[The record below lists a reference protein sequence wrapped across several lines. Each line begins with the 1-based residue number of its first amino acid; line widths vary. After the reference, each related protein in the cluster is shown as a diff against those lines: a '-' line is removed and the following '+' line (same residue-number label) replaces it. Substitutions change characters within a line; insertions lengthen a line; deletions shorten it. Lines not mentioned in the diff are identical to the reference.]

1 MPTSARLASLSPMKT
16 LPTGLLALAFCFV
29 GGHILLAAPVSN
41 SIQTIRAVGKEGQG
55 NAAAAKAWQFL
66 AKADASALPEILAAM
81 DGANPLAANWL
92 RAAVDTIAARE
103 GKLPLENLQKFLADK
118 KHDPRAR
125 RLAFELIQRTNLQL
139 AEKLIPGMLNDP
151 SVELRRDAVQRVIDE
166 GAALKKAN
174 KKTEATKTYQIAL
187 NAARDID
194 QIKTCSTALRQLGE
208 TIDLPRHFGF
218 LMHWNVIGPFDNTQR
233 KGFGTVYP
241 PENKINFSASY
252 DGKSGKVRWS
262 EFVTAD
268 EYGMV
273 NINKAYPGPG
283 DGLKEVTAFAQ
294 TEYHAAEARDIEL
307 RLGCKNAWKIWHN
320 SKLVFERDEYHR
332 GARIDQYQLKIRLTK
347 GRNTLLVKLCQ
358 NEQKESWTKEW
369 QFQLRVCDAT
379 GTAVLAHNRPPTP
392 KTGTDNSNTS
402 SPERR
407 KKN

>member
-1 MPTSARLASLSPMKT
+1 MKSLFIY
-16 LPTGLLALAFCFV
+16 LLALVFSFLSSQKV
-29 GGHILLAAPVSN
+29 SAAPISD
-41 SIQTIRAVGKEGQG
+41 SIKTIRAVGKEGQG
-55 NAAAAKAWQFL
+55 NSAAAKAWQL
-66 AKADASALPEILAAM
+66 LSMSDADALPEILAAI
-81 DGANPLAANWL
+81 DGANPFAANWL

-103 GKLPLENLQKFLADK
+103 SNLALDDLEKFLANK
-118 KHDPRAR
+118 KHAPHAR
-125 RLAFELIQRTNLQL
+125 RLAFEIIQRTDPKL

-166 GAALKKAN
+166 AAALKEADN
-174 KKTEATKTYQIAL
+174 KPEATKTYQNAL

-194 QIKTCSTALRQLGE
+194 QIKTSTAALRQLGE
-208 TIDLPRHFGF
+208 TVDLPRHFGF
-218 LMHWNVIGPFDNTQR
+218 LMHWNVIGPFDNTKR
-233 KGFGTVYP
+233 KGFGAVYP

-252 DGKSGKVRWS
+252 DGKSGKVKWS

-283 DGLKEVTAFAQ
+283 DGLKEVTAFAY
-294 TEYHAAEARDIEL
+294 TEYHATEARDVEL

-347 GRNTLLVKLCQ
+347 GRNTFLVKLCQ

>member
-1 MPTSARLASLSPMKT
+1 MKSLFAS
-16 LPTGLLALAFCFV
+16 LLALVFSFLGSQKV
-29 GGHILLAAPVSN
+29 SAAPISD
-41 SIQTIRAVGKEGQG
+41 SIKTIRAVGKEGQG
-55 NAAAAKAWQFL
+55 NSAAAKAWQL
-66 AKADASALPEILAAM
+66 LSMSDADALPEILAAI
-81 DGANPLAANWL
+81 DGANPFAANWL
-92 RAAVDTIAARE
+92 RAAVDTIVARE
-103 GKLPLENLQKFLADK
+103 SNLVLDDLEKFLANK
-118 KHDPRAR
+118 KHAPHAR
-125 RLAFELIQRTNLQL
+125 RLAFEIIQRTDPKL

-166 GAALKKAN
+166 AAALMEADN
-174 KKTEATKTYQIAL
+174 KPAATKTYQNAL

-194 QIKTCSTALRQLGE
+194 QIKTSTAALRQLGE
-208 TIDLPRHFGF
+208 TVDLPRHFGF
-218 LMHWNVIGPFDNTQR
+218 LMHWNVIGPFDNTKR
-233 KGFGTVYP
+233 KGFGAVYP
-241 PENKINFSASY
+241 PENRIDFSASY
-252 DGKSGKVRWS
+252 DGKSGKVKWS

-273 NINKAYPGPG
+273 NINKAYPGSG
-283 DGLKEVTAFAQ
+283 DGLKEVTAFAY
-294 TEYHAAEARDIEL
+294 TEYHATEARDVEL

-347 GRNTLLVKLCQ
+347 GRNTFLVKLCQ

-392 KTGTDNSNTS
+392 KTGTDNSNPS
-402 SPERR
+402 SPGRR

>member
-1 MPTSARLASLSPMKT
+1 MKSLFAGM
-16 LPTGLLALAFCFV
+16 LALVFSFLGSQKV
-29 GGHILLAAPVSN
+29 SAAPISD

-55 NAAAAKAWQFL
+55 NAAAAKAWQL
-66 AKADASALPEILAAM
+66 LSMSDADALPEILAAI
-81 DGANPLAANWL
+81 DGANPFAANWL

-103 GKLPLENLQKFLADK
+103 SNLALDDLEKFLANK
-118 KHDPRAR
+118 KHAPHAR
-125 RLAFELIQRTNLQL
+125 RLAFEIIQRTDPKL
-139 AEKLIPGMLNDP
+139 AEKLIPDMLNDP
-151 SVELRRDAVQRVIDE
+151 SVELRRDAVQRVINE
-166 GAALKKAN
+166 GTELKKSN
-174 KKTEATKTYQIAL
+174 KKSAAAKTYQIAL

-194 QIKTCSTALRQLGE
+194 QIKTGSTALRQLGE

-218 LMHWNVIGPFDNTQR
+218 LMHWKVIGPFDNTKR
-233 KGFGTVYP
+233 KGFGAVYP
-241 PENKINFSASY
+241 PENEIYFSASY
-252 DGKSGKVRWS
+252 DGKSGKVKWS

-273 NINKAYPGPG
+273 NINKAYPGAG

-332 GARIDQYQLKIRLTK
+332 GARIDQYQLKIRLAK

-379 GTAVLAHNRPPTP
+379 GTAVLAKNRPPTP
-392 KTGTDNSNTS
+392 KTGTDNSKPV
-402 SPERR
+402 SPDRR

>member
-1 MPTSARLASLSPMKT
+1 MKP
-16 LPTGLLALAFCFV
+16 LFAGLLTLSFAFLCTHKLSALPIANA
-29 GGHILLAAPVSN
+29 IK
-41 SIQTIRAVGKEGQG
+41 TIRAVGKEGQG
-55 NAAAAKAWQFL
+55 NTEAAKAWQSL
-66 AKADASALPEILAAM
+66 AKADAAALPEILTAM

-92 RAAVDTIAARE
+92 RAAVDTIAARQS
-103 GKLPLENLQKFLADK
+103 KLPLEDLEIFLANK

-125 RLAFELIQRTNLQL
+125 RLAFEIIQHNNPKL
-139 AEKLIPGMLNDP
+139 AEKLIPNMLNDP

-166 GAALKKAN
+166 GAELKKAN
-174 KKTEATKTYQIAL
+174 KKSTASKTYQIAL

-194 QIKTCSTALRQLGE
+194 QIKTCTTALRQLGE
-208 TIDLPRHFGF
+208 KVDLPHHFGF

-241 PENKINFSASY
+241 PENKINFNGSY
-252 DGKSGKVRWS
+252 NGKSGKVKWS
-262 EFVTAD
+262 EFITAD
-268 EYGMV
+268 EYGIV

-283 DGLKEVTAFAQ
+283 DGLKEVTAFAH
-294 TEYHAAEARDIEL
+294 TEYRAAEARDVEL

-332 GARIDQYQLKIRLTK
+332 GARIDQYQLKIKLTK

-379 GTAVLAHNRPPTP
+379 GTAVLAQNRPTTP